1 MYGITKLTYENGW
14 VIGLGICDV
23 IDLGIHN
30 KQYYIFWGKTDLSL
44 TIDNEAALIDDVML
58 EHNSYIKIPFF
69 KDKNKY
75 FTIML
80 LDRKEDYEVAEKALR
95 AALINE

>member
-1 MYGITKLTYENGW
+1 
-14 VIGLGICDV
+14 
-23 IDLGIHN
+23 
-30 KQYYIFWGKTDLSL
+30 
-44 TIDNEAALIDDVML
+44 ML

-75 FTIML
+75 FTIIP
-80 LDRKEDYEVAEKALR
+80 LDKKEDYEVAEKALR